1 MDVLENVDQFQVL
14 EDKVVSLIELVAHLR
29 KGKEDLTERLQIQEG
44 RSADLTE
51 QVEILK
57 SGMDSAKKRIVSI
70 LERIEAVDI

>member
-1 MDVLENVDQFQVL
+1 MDALDNVDQFQVL
-14 EDKVVSLIELVAHLR
+14 EDKVVSLIELVTNLR
-29 KGKEDLTERLQIQEG
+29 KGKEDLAERLHIQEG

>member
-1 MDVLENVDQFQVL
+1 MDVLENIDQFQVL